1 MNTLTDLHLFQSD
14 VHPGRTLAELY
25 AAAFTRAFPDA
36 FAQNGRC
43 AWCQSMA
50 VQATQLER
58 FREACELGT
67 VSISPR
73 AASTAEHWAVPVAEG
88 FLAYLAQQTTV
99 RADEYGIDTTPIV
112 AEVAKLAVA
121 DDVGLMRFLP
131 PEIFTEAW
139 IMSMIESVPEVVE
152 HVEVE
157 HEVLIRAVEQNT
169 ACLRFIPDDKQD
181 VSLYVAAAH
190 YDSEAWYDVPC
201 WMKDEVFETLVE
213 ELQNE
218 ILDLRAILARER
230 RAGS

>member
-1 MNTLTDLHLFQSD
+1 MDTLTDLHLFQSD
-14 VHPGRTLAELY
+14 AHPERTLAELY
-25 AAAFTRAFPDA
+25 ALAFTQAFPDA
-36 FAQNGRC
+36 LAQNGCC
-43 AWCQSMA
+43 AWCRSMA

-58 FREACELGT
+58 FRPACESGA
-67 VSISPR
+67 VSVTLR
-73 AASTAEHWAVPVAEG
+73 AMAPGEHWVVPVAEG
-88 FLAYLAQQTTV
+88 FLTYLAQQTTV
-99 RADEYGIDTTPIV
+99 RLDEYGIDTTPIV
-112 AEVAKLAVA
+112 ARVAKLAVA
-121 DDVGLMRFLP
+121 DDVCLMRFLP

-152 HVEVE
+152 YVEVE

-169 ACLRFIPDDKQD
+169 ACLRFIPHDKQD

-190 YDSEAWYDVPC
+190 YDPEAWYDVLSS
-201 WMKDEVFETLVE
+201 MKDTVFETLVE